1 MSNPDSEL
9 DRRLQALFGGLDTE
23 ADFDA
28 RLMARLR
35 VESHTDAAERA
46 IRVRQEERERY
57 RKALLGLQ
65 SWRRS
70 MLRLLTL
77 DTLGITLLL
86 VVAAV
91 TAWPHV
97 NREVLSISLQYG
109 PYIATL
115 LGVLLATVPIV
126 GMWAEQT
133 HRPIRL
139 L

>member
-9 DRRLQALFGGLDTE
+9 DRRLQALFGGLDTG

-35 VESHTDAAERA
+35 VESHTDAAETA

-57 RKALLGLQ
+57 RKALLGLH

-86 VVAAV
+86 VVAVV
-91 TAWPHV
+91 TPWPHL
-97 NREVLSISLQYG
+97 NRDVLNISLQYG
-109 PYIATL
+109 PYIATF
-115 LGVLLATVPIV
+115 LGVLLAAVPVV

-133 HRPIRL
+133 RRPIRL

>member
-86 VVAAV
+86 VVAVV

-133 HRPIRL
+133 RRPIRL